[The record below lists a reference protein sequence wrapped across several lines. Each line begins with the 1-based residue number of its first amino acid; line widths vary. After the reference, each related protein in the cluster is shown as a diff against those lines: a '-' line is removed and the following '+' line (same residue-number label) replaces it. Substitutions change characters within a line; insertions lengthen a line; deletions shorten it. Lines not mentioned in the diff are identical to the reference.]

1 LTAQDNWGRR
11 RPHGEFVYASKTKT
25 GKKQI
30 TVVVRGK
37 PVTVILHPPEP
48 PRNAWYAYWAGLGN
62 AKSTG
67 QCDLAEAIKVA
78 EDMLRNGGHRA
89 SLEDAVLTDD
99 EFEEIQRVHFSR
111 KRDPAARKRAEKSL
125 ISCLNAIAAFRKIT
139 GLSPITLARADDC
152 AAFQR
157 KALTMPKNW
166 RHDYPKGRKEVE
178 LISPNTVLKWS
189 RSLQAAFERANLN
202 AGRRCVR
209 GVVDERKLLT
219 QNPWRQFQWI
229 EGVEHALRQF
239 DGDELL
245 SFLDYLE
252 AGWPEVTVGP
262 LMAKVLLWSWSRR
275 SEVAGLKW
283 DDLRLAGSE
292 RHFQIV
298 GKWGVEKWFRIPESL
313 YAELLKMKGSSP
325 YVFAPYNGQVRT
337 FHVAR
342 QQRQAAELVRK
353 DFNPDNLGD
362 WFYRRVTDW
371 SASQAAG
378 HATVHVFRKTSLQY
392 ARVGED
398 VNRQVAK
405 DARLSE
411 SVMMANYVRETDEE
425 MRQRSNRTYRRL
437 LASLSPAV
445 RRRYGYEPSP
455 TEELEE
461 QLQAAHAAK
470 DWRLV
475 AELAAKLESH
485 RKKG

>member
-1 LTAQDNWGRR
+1 MPRKRKL
-11 RPHGEFVYASKTKT
+11 E
-25 GKKQI
+25 KKQI
-30 TVVVRGK
+30 TVVVRGT
-37 PVTVILHPPEP
+37 PVTVILHPPVL
-48 PRNAWYAYWAGLGN
+48 PRNSWYVYWAGLTN
-62 AKSTG
+62 PKSTG
-67 QCDLAEAIKVA
+67 QRDLEEAIKVA
-78 EDMLRNGGHRA
+78 ENMLRNGGQRA
-89 SLEDAVLTDD
+89 SLEDAVLSDD
-99 EFEEIQRVHFSR
+99 KFEEIQRVHFSR
-111 KRDPAARKRAEKSL
+111 KRDPAARTRAEKSL
-125 ISCLNAIAAFRKIT
+125 TSCLNAIAAFRRIT

-166 RHDYPKGRKEVE
+166 RHDYPKGRKDVEV
-178 LISPNTVLKWS
+178 ISPNTVLKWS

-252 AGWPEVTVGP
+252 AGWPEVTIGP
-262 LMAKVLLWSWSRR
+262 LMAKVFLWSWSRR

-283 DDLRLAGSE
+283 DDLRIVGAE
-292 RHFQIV
+292 RHFQVV
-298 GKWGVEKWFRIPESL
+298 GKWGVEKWFRLPESL
-313 YAELLKMKGSSP
+313 YQALLGLKASSP
-325 YVFAPYNGQVRT
+325 YVFALYNDQVRA
-337 FHVAR
+337 FHQAR
-342 QQRQAAELVRK
+342 QQRQAAELVRRE
-353 DFNPDNLGD
+353 FNPENLGD

-371 SASQAAG
+371 SASQDAG

-445 RRRYGYEPSP
+445 RRRYGYVPSP

-461 QLQAAHAAK
+461 QLQAAHATK
-470 DWRLV
+470 NWQLV
-475 AELAAKLESH
+475 GELAAKLESH
-485 RKKG
+485 HKSD